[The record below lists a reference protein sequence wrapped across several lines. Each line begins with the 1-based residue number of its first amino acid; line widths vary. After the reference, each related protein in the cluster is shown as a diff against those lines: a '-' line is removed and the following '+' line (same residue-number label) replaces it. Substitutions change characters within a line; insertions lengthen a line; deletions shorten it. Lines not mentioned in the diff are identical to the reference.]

1 MNTSLIVDEKFA
13 KPVLYLRILQKITI
27 KSNLSLLSMVLEKPC
42 SLYDVPYCGLQ

>member
-1 MNTSLIVDEKFA
+1 MDEKFA
-13 KPVLYLRILQKITI
+13 KSASYLRILQEIT